1 MAIADQQKRL
11 TVELTV
17 TIKTLS
23 FTIETFTVF
32 DGKSLL
38 GKACF
43 MRLSGH
49 QRVSWSL
56 TVKAVKKTGE
66 NLDADR
72 HSAAQSEA

>member
-1 MAIADQQKRL
+1 
-11 TVELTV
+11 
-17 TIKTLS
+17 
-23 FTIETFTVF
+23 
-32 DGKSLL
+32 
-38 GKACF
+38 

>member
-1 MAIADQQKRL
+1 YGCS
-11 TVELTV
+11 T
-17 TIKTLS
+17 KTLP
-23 FTIETFTVF
+23 FTIQTFTVF

-72 HSAAQSEA
+72 HSATQSEA